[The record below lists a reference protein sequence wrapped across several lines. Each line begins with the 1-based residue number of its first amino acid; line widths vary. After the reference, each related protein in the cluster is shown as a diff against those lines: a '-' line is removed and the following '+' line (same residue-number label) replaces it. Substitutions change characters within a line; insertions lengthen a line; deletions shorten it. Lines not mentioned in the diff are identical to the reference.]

1 MFTKM
6 KLNPI
11 TVSQVE
17 FFAVLKDDSLGTER
31 PDPHEDLLSEDSSRG
46 TQGMRL
52 FWVQQK
58 GTGFP

>member
-11 TVSQVE
+11 TASQVE

-31 PDPHEDLLSEDSSRG
+31 TDPHEDLLSEDSNRG

-52 FWVQQK
+52 FWVQHK

>member
-6 KLNPI
+6 KLDPI
-11 TVSQVE
+11 MASQVE
-17 FFAVLKDDSLGTER
+17 FYAVLKDDSLGAER
-31 PDPHEDLLSEDSSRG
+31 TDPHEDLLSEDSSRG

-52 FWVQQK
+52 SWVKQK